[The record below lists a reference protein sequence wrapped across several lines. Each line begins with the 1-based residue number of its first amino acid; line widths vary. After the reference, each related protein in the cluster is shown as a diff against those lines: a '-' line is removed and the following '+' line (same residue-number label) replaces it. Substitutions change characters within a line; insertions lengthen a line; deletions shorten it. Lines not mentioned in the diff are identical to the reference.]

1 MNANQTMKGALIAG
15 AVAALFGC
23 SNTTQQAA
31 AQPSGTTGGV
41 KCLGINSCK
50 GQGTCATADHSCG
63 KHTPCKGQGWLVV
76 DSADECSA
84 KGGKVL

>member
-1 MNANQTMKGALIAG
+1 MKTNHSIKGAAIAS

-23 SNTTQQAA
+23 ANTARQTAA
-31 AQPSGTTGGV
+31 APASTTASV
-41 KCLGINSCK
+41 RCLGINSCK

-76 DSADECSA
+76 DSADECAA